1 MTAEQMLPHVQRLED
16 LEVLLTDD
24 GYDIRDEVREMLETE
39 IKNQN
44 LTNWQL
50 GVRSGM
56 TQSNVSNFRRGER
69 VPRLDVLQR
78 LAHGLGKRLVI
89 RFE

>member
-1 MTAEQMLPHVQRLED
+1 MLPHVRRLED

-89 RFE
+89 RFA

>member
-1 MTAEQMLPHVQRLED
+1 MLPYVRRLED

-44 LTNWQL
+44 LTDWQL

>member
-1 MTAEQMLPHVQRLED
+1 MTAEQMLPHVRRLED

-24 GYDIRDEVREMLETE
+24 GYDIRDEVREILETE

-44 LTNWQL
+44 LTDWQL

>member
-1 MTAEQMLPHVQRLED
+1 MLPHVRRLED

-78 LAHGLGKRLVI
+78 LAHGLGKRLGI

>member
-1 MTAEQMLPHVQRLED
+1 MLPHVRRLED

-56 TQSNVSNFRRGER
+56 TQSNVSNFLRGER

-78 LAHGLGKRLVI
+78 LVHGLGKRLVI

>member
-1 MTAEQMLPHVQRLED
+1 MTAEQMLSHVRRLED

-78 LAHGLGKRLVI
+78 LAHGLGKRLVV

>member
-1 MTAEQMLPHVQRLED
+1 MLPHVRRLED
-16 LEVLLTDD
+16 LEVLLTYD

-44 LTNWQL
+44 LTDWQL

>member
-1 MTAEQMLPHVQRLED
+1 MLPHVRRLED

-24 GYDIRDEVREMLETE
+24 GYDIRDEVRKMLETE

-56 TQSNVSNFRRGER
+56 TQSNVSNFLRGER

>member
-1 MTAEQMLPHVQRLED
+1 MTAEQMLPHVRRLED

-24 GYDIRDEVREMLETE
+24 GYDIRDEVREILETE

>member
-1 MTAEQMLPHVQRLED
+1 MLPHVRRLED

-78 LAHGLGKRLVI
+78 LAHGLGKRLVV

>member
-1 MTAEQMLPHVQRLED
+1 VTAEQMLPHVRRLED

-39 IKNQN
+39 IRNQN
-44 LTNWQL
+44 LTDWQL

>member
-1 MTAEQMLPHVQRLED
+1 MLPHVRRLKD

-44 LTNWQL
+44 LTDWQL

-78 LAHGLGKRLVI
+78 LAHGLGKRLVV

>member
-1 MTAEQMLPHVQRLED
+1 MLPHVRRLED
-16 LEVLLTDD
+16 LEVLLMDD

>member
-1 MTAEQMLPHVQRLED
+1 MLPHVQRLED

>member
-1 MTAEQMLPHVQRLED
+1 MLPHVRRLED

-50 GVRSGM
+50 GVRSGV